1 MPAES
6 SLGVGSVLMQD
17 SCSRVPSLYEE
28 LFVCVPRALQ
38 CQAVSVFRQDSEKSQ
53 GKEGMTGLEHQA
65 DRVWGLRTPP
75 LAMWEEQ
82 QLPKPSAL
90 NQGGRC
96 KGRFICLT

>member
-1 MPAES
+1 M
-6 SLGVGSVLMQD
+6 
-17 SCSRVPSLYEE
+17 
-28 LFVCVPRALQ
+28 CVPRALQ